1 MSVELS
7 TPMDTLPQETLLHIF
22 GFLPAK
28 DLGRASCVCSD
39 WQVLASDA
47 NLWSSLNEGPLRVIL
62 KKVFPSVK
70 INVIDGPVWDAYAG
84 LKAWGLSVDDAKPI
98 HHRTLIPELK
108 KRLPSL
114 QVDGD
119 AGVTVLTLPTGL
131 TLHIL
136 ESLARSPKKG
146 NATCFRAIWNS
157 VSDKYGNN
165 AVSKTHHL
173 VITNS
178 ILKTSSELSLS
189 VQQRLVSQLGG
200 EMPGVLPIAA
210 LAILTFISSTESPPT
225 RLYSLDQC
233 ENYGRFYERRTYTRC
248 AEKINDRH
256 VAAGGYFP
264 EGRNIPEGFDVR
276 LSETLD
282 HDHGVGVQWTIESD
296 EDVTIA

>member
-1 MSVELS
+1 MSVKQS
-7 TPMDTLPQETLLHIF
+7 TPIDQLPQEVLYQIF

-28 DLGRASCVCSD
+28 DLGRATGVCNN
-39 WQVLASDA
+39 WHVLASDA
-47 NLWSSLNEGPLRVIL
+47 NLWSSLDEGPLKVIL
-62 KKVFPSVK
+62 KKVFPSIK
-70 INVIDGPVWDAYAG
+70 INVIDGAVWETCVD
-84 LKAWGLSVDDAKPI
+84 LKAWGLSVDDAKPL

-119 AGVTVLTLPTGL
+119 AGVTVLTLPNGL

-136 ESLARSPKKG
+136 ENLARSPKKG

-157 VSDKYGNN
+157 VSEKFGDQSVTETY
-165 AVSKTHHL
+165 HL

-189 VQQRLVSQLGG
+189 AQQRLVSQFGG

-233 ENYGRFYERRTYTRC
+233 ETYGRFYERRTYTRC

-276 LSETLD
+276 LNETLD
-282 HDHGVGVQWTIESD
+282 HDHGVGAQWTIESD